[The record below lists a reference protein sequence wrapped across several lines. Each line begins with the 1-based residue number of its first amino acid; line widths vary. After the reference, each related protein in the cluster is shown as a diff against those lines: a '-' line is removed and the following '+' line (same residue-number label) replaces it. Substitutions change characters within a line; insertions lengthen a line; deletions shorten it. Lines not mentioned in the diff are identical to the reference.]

1 MSFEKYLVTQPQLAQ
16 AMRWNV
22 DDSSL
27 SGSQRSLAVIVN
39 ALLEHADRLDVS
51 ELRTLSE
58 TLHAYTQDVEQRENA
73 AWKIIMERTRP
84 TS

>member
-1 MSFEKYLVTQPQLAQ
+1 MSFEDYLVTQPQLAQ

-27 SGSQRSLAVIVN
+27 SGSERSLAVIVA
-39 ALLEHADRLDVS
+39 ALLEHADRLDAA
-51 ELRTLSE
+51 ELRTLAE
-58 TLHAYTQDVEQRENA
+58 TLHAYTQDVQQRENA